1 MATDLAKLVVRLEA
15 QTAQYLAGM
24 DRAERALAK
33 FSRGSAVAASAIGN
47 AFANVAGSLA
57 RSFLSMSK
65 AAIDNADNLNKL
77 SQSTGISVEALSE
90 LQFAADLSGLSTED
104 LATSL
109 AKLSRSSSEAAAG
122 SKAQVDAFG
131 RLGVAV
137 TNVDGSLKGTEQLL
151 LDVADRFSQLED
163 SAAKSALAQEIFGK
177 SGAKLIPFLNA
188 GREGLAAMRA
198 EAAALGITISTEAA
212 QAAER
217 FNDTLSTVS
226 AAAGGL
232 VNTFV
237 QQALPTMEIIA
248 QKFLAAARDGGA
260 LNIAVQALAAGFK
273 ALVTA
278 GVIVTSVFQQVGLA
292 INAFITGRAL
302 LGQGRVTEAVEI
314 VQDRFKQMRQNVAGD
329 IETVVGVW
337 QEAAPKIETA
347 AKRAGEAV
355 TVIDEEARKASE
367 SAVKSITA
375 LADGIRGQVGVF
387 GLGAKAA
394 IEYRIAH
401 GDLADEFAKAGV
413 AGEQL
418 KQQIIG
424 NTEILAL
431 LEERTRAAK
440 EAEEEANRVRQE
452 AFAIFEAVRTPAEQ
466 YEVTLARLGELLQ
479 AKAIDYETYARAV
492 RDAQAAFD
500 ASNASLQE
508 GTRIFEETR
517 TPAEEYEARLVR
529 LRQLLAENAI
539 SQDTFNRATG
549 QAKEAFD
556 TAIKGSQQGAS
567 QLQGFL
573 TQALTGGFEDGAR
586 GILRGFIQLLL
597 QMQAQA
603 LAAKIVQSLFGAG
616 AGGGGAGSALGVLF
630 GGARST
636 GGDVRGGRSYMVGER
651 GPERFVPDVSG
662 QILSNDQVAPQITV
676 SPQVINVRDPSEI
689 PNALQGG
696 AGEAAIINV
705 IGRNPGVIKQLLQ
718 GG

>member
-15 QTAQYLAGM
+15 QTAQYMAGM
-24 DRAERALAK
+24 DKAERALAK
-33 FSRGSAVAASAIGN
+33 FSKGSAVAASAIGN

-65 AAIDNADNLNKL
+65 AAIDNADNLSKL
-77 SQSTGISVEALSE
+77 SQSTGVSVEALSE

-104 LATSL
+104 LAASL
-109 AKLSRSSSEAAAG
+109 SKLSRSSAEAAAG
-122 SKAQVDAFG
+122 SKAQADAFA
-131 RLGVAV
+131 RLGVVV
-137 TNVDGSLKGTEQLL
+137 TNTDGSLKGTEQLL
-151 LDVADRFSQLED
+151 LDVADRFSKLED

-188 GREGLAAMRA
+188 GRDGLAAMRA
-198 EAAALGITISTEAA
+198 EASALGITISTEAA
-212 QAAER
+212 QSAER

-237 QQALPTMEIIA
+237 QQALPTMELIA
-248 QKFLAAARDGGA
+248 GKFLAAARDGGA
-260 LNIAVQALAAGFK
+260 LNLAVTALATAFR

-292 INAFITGRAL
+292 INAFITGLAL
-302 LGQGRVTEAVEI
+302 LRQGRVTEAVDI
-314 VQDRFKQMRQNVAGD
+314 VKDRFKQMRENVAGD

-337 QEAAPKIETA
+337 QDAAPKIETA

-355 TVIDEEARKASE
+355 GVIDEQARKAAE
-367 SAVKSITA
+367 GAIKSITS
-375 LADGIRGQVGVF
+375 LADGIRNQIGVF

-401 GDLADEFAKAGV
+401 GDLADEFAKAGA

-431 LEERTRAAK
+431 LEERTRAVK

-452 AFAIFEAVRTPAEQ
+452 AFAVFEAVRTPAEQ

-500 ASNASLQE
+500 ASNVSLQE
-508 GTRIFEETR
+508 GVRIFEATR

-529 LRQLLAENAI
+529 LRQLLSENAI
-539 SQDTFNRATG
+539 SQDTFNRATA
-549 QAKEAFD
+549 QAKDAFD
-556 TAIKGSQQGAS
+556 TAVKGSQQGATE
-567 QLQGFL
+567 LQGFL

-586 GILRGFIQLLL
+586 GILRGFVQMLL

-603 LAAKIVQSLFGAG
+603 LAAKLTQSLFGA
-616 AGGGGAGSALGVLF
+616 AGGGGAGSALGALF

-636 GGDVRGGRSYMVGER
+636 GGDVSAGKSYMVGER

-662 QILSNDQVAPQITV
+662 RILSNDVAAPQITV

-696 AGEAAIINV
+696 AGEAAIINI